1 MYVLFYKTEK
11 KLKFFIQTFFI
22 NISFIFLVQ
31 SEAVNTTLE
40 IIANNETTTLPPTDV
55 VIQS

>member
-11 KLKFFIQTFFI
+11 ILDFFIQTFFI

>member
-11 KLKFFIQTFFI
+11 ILEFFIQTFFI